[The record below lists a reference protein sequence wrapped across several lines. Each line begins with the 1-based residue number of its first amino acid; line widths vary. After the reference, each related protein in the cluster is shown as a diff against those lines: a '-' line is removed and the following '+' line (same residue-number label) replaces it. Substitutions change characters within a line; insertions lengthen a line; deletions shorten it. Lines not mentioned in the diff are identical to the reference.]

1 MILLELMLPI
11 SFAQHFLNITTYA
24 YTYFLYQL
32 IHFTLSFFFSYFY
45 ILSEDLCTMY
55 TTYHIMTILII
66 LIICNFSLFTYIRW
80 FWKAHT
86 LFLCNVDV
94 PWVRVS
100 LQNKKS
106 SPARHPSFHILA
118 CQSSLYLERERCQ
131 IRNRFRTPF
140 LSVNTEFKQWVC
152 LERLTG

>member
-1 MILLELMLPI
+1 MALISQLLTVLTNDRWSGAHFV
-11 SFAQHFLNITTYA
+11 SFLFY
-24 YTYFLYQL
+24 YYF
-32 IHFTLSFFFSYFY
+32 H
-45 ILSEDLCTMY
+45 ILSEDLCI
-55 TTYHIMTILII
+55 YHIMTILT
-66 LIICNFSLFTYIRW
+66 ICNFSLRKYL
-80 FWKAHT
+80 HT
-86 LFLCNVDV
+86 IILKSTHTFLCNVDV

>member
-1 MILLELMLPI
+1 MVCNLIFSTCSCQFHFCTIFLKYSHAFTIYLFHLFSLLI
-11 SFAQHFLNITTYA
+11 FTSFQRICVH
-24 YTYFLYQL
+24 
-32 IHFTLSFFFSYFY
+32 
-45 ILSEDLCTMY
+45 
-55 TTYHIMTILII
+55 II
-66 LIICNFSLFTYIRW
+66 LW
-80 FWKAHT
+80 QFWKYVISLHLHMIILKTHT
-86 LFLCNVDV
+86 FLCNVDV

>member
-32 IHFTLSFFFSYFY
+32 IHCTSSFFFSYFH

-55 TTYHIMTILII
+55 VSYCDNFDNMYFLFIYLHTMILK
-66 LIICNFSLFTYIRW
+66 ST
-80 FWKAHT
+80 HT
-86 LFLCNVDV
+86 FLCNVDV